1 MMTDDVKDLYTD
13 GLTDEELRS
22 VEQDRIERRQD
33 TQKKMAWVAMISMIG
48 FTIFMFLPIVGDN
61 RITILTEI
69 ATLFYISQAGVVG
82 AYMGSE
88 ALVNKTRTQSPSP
101 SRQTTRG
108 VNPNG

>member
-1 MMTDDVKDLYTD
+1 MMTDEVKYVYTD
-13 GLTDEELRS
+13 GLTDEELRA

-33 TQKKMAWVAMISMIG
+33 NQKKMAWIAMFSMIG
-48 FTIFMFLPIVGDN
+48 FTVFMFLPIVGDN

-88 ALVNKTRTQSPSP
+88 ALVNKTRTQSSP
-101 SRQTTRG
+101 SRHSTRG

>member
-1 MMTDDVKDLYTD
+1 MKEDTIKSLYDD
-13 GLTDEELRS
+13 GLTEEELRAI
-22 VEQDRIERRQD
+22 EQDRIERRQN
-33 TQKKMAWVAMISMIG
+33 TQKKMAWVAMISMIA

-88 ALVNKTRTQSPSP
+88 ALVNKTRTQTSP
-101 SRQTTRG
+101 RQARG
-108 VNPNG
+108 ITPNG

>member
-1 MMTDDVKDLYTD
+1 MNDGIQDLYD
-13 GLTDEELRS
+13 GGLTDEELRA
-22 VEQDRIERRQD
+22 VEQDRIERRQN

-48 FTIFMFLPIVGDN
+48 FTVFMFLPIVGDN

-88 ALVNKTRTQSPSP
+88 ALVNKTRTQSSP
-101 SRQTTRG
+101 SRHSTRG
-108 VNPNG
+108 VKPNG